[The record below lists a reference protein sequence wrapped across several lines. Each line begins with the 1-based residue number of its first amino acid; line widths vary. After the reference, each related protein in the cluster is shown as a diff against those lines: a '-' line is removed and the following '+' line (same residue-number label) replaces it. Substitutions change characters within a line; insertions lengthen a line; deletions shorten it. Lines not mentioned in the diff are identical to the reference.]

1 MNIKKND
8 NPFLSR
14 RTGGEEQT
22 LAAKIAFFAYE
33 NFIRRKVH
41 FSNVDVFKACFPE
54 LLNEKMS
61 QTKEYRH

>member
-22 LAAKIAFFAYE
+22 LAAQIAFFAYE
-33 NFIRRKVH
+33 NFIKKKIP
-41 FSNVDVFKACFPE
+41 FSNEDVFKACFPK
-54 LLNEKMS
+54 L
-61 QTKEYRH
+61 